1 MKINVYYVAQTI
13 VMIIL
18 ALLSLACQVLVMI
31 DLDTVT
37 RILDNPSLLLAISTY
52 CSVLLLLVSVQRFL
66 GILRRAGYK
75 V

>member
-1 MKINVYYVAQTI
+1 MKLNIYYVIQTV

-18 ALLSLACQVLVMI
+18 ALLALVCQVLVML
-31 DLDTVT
+31 DLDS
-37 RILDNPSLLLAISTY
+37 INHAIDNPSLLLAISTY

-75 V
+75 L